1 MKKKFIDIETYKN
14 IEKNSLTAAERELQE
29 AVELVGGML
38 GDTNLEV
45 YCIDENTV
53 TFINTDGNY
62 VQANYEMTKDNILLE
77 NIEELIVEANHLES
91 VRKEIIN
98 NMVDNILAEK
108 NEVANDNFSEYFHL
122 PVVRAGLREGIIA
135 EAKKHDEDHDGGD
148 DENKEKKGK
157 KGKKKL
163 PPALQAYL
171 DKKHGK
177 SSGKKTKKQKQK
189 AKEDSMDKK
198 KAKKVAD
205 KVKKHKGQEKLD
217 EWNNIAR
224 NILEF
229 VDYRTNGE
237 IHQSAKVDS
246 DPKGNVTKML
256 VPRTHL
262 RNEGKLLM
270 LQYKDMANVMGCRM
284 DALKEQY
291 DSETNWV
298 RAINDLKRFNAMSD
312 HNGLQTAF
320 ENVVTVWPKLLYLT
334 RDELA
339 TKINETL
346 TLSGAKNFDDDV
358 CAFLADGISR
368 TAHKTYSDR
377 VSKIFSLAGKKADLD
392 DYEQFAVVAES
403 VFKKTDHNALAEL
416 QVFKDLYRSIS
427 EINQTSRAMGDDA
440 TKFETQS
447 LLRVCENVIS
457 NKTKPSLEAAED
469 LAIYLKVIS
478 EASDFDGSAWSL
490 VQPHLSLVGDNP
502 FIHKYATENGSP
514 GAHTGLFNG
523 SPNSDGKSVKVNV
536 DDYYTGMKGADMGGS
551 LSNPYAPKPGDFKM
565 HGEKNVSEEGDDLA
579 TFQGGDTWPNLK
591 NPYLPD
597 QGMSMADSTKLLDG
611 KY

>member
-45 YCIDENTV
+45 FCIDENTV
-53 TFINTDGNY
+53 TFINSDGNY
-62 VQANYEMTKDNILLE
+62 VQANYEMANDKILLE

-91 VRKEIIN
+91 VRKEIISK
-98 NMVDNILAEK
+98 MVENILGEK
-108 NEVANDNFSEYFHL
+108 NEVANNNFSEYFTL

-135 EAKKHDEDHDGGD
+135 EAKKHED
-148 DENKEKKGK
+148 DENDSEEGGKK

-171 DKKHGK
+171 DKKKGK
-177 SSGKKTKKQKQK
+177 KHSKKTKKQKRNEK
-189 AKEDSMDKK
+189 KETLTDKK
-198 KAKKVAD
+198 RFKKVAD
-205 KVKKHKGQEKLD
+205 DVKKKKGDEKLE
-217 EWNNIAR
+217 EWKNIAR

-237 IHQSAKVDS
+237 VHQSARTQS
-246 DPKGNVTKML
+246 DNRGNVVKMEI
-256 VPRTHL
+256 PRVHL
-262 RNEGKLLM
+262 RNEGKILM
-270 LQYKDMANVMGCRM
+270 LQYKDMANVMHCRM

-291 DSETNWV
+291 DSESNWI
-298 RAINDLKRFNAMSD
+298 RAINDLRRFNAMSD
-312 HNGLQTAF
+312 HGGLQTAF

-368 TAHKTYSDR
+368 TAHRSYSDR
-377 VSKIFSLAGKKADLD
+377 VSKMFSLAGRTADTD
-392 DYEQFAVVAES
+392 DYEQFAIVAES
-403 VFKKTDHNALAEL
+403 IYKKVDSDALAEL

-427 EINQTSRAMGDDA
+427 EVNQTARGMGDEA
-440 TKFETQS
+440 TKYETQS
-447 LLRVCENVIS
+447 LLKVCENVLNHVARPEI
-457 NKTKPSLEAAED
+457 NVAED
-469 LAIYLKVIS
+469 LALYLETLCES
-478 EASDFDGSAWSL
+478 ADFDGSAWTI
-490 VQPHLSLVGDNP
+490 VQPHLSSVGDNP
-502 FIHKYATENGSP
+502 FIHKYAAENGSP
-514 GAHTGLFNG
+514 GAHTGPFNG
-523 SPNSDGKSVKVNV
+523 SPMSDGKSVKVNV
-536 DDYYTGMKGADMGGS
+536 EDYYTGMKGAEMGAN

-565 HGEKNVSEEGDDLA
+565 HGEKSVSEEGDDLA

-611 KY
+611 RN

>member
-14 IEKNSLTAAERELQE
+14 IENSSLTAVERELQE

-38 GDTNLEV
+38 GDTNLQV

-62 VQANYEMTKDNILLE
+62 VQANYEMTKDKVLLE
-77 NIEELIVEANHLES
+77 NIEELIVEANHLAS
-91 VRKEIIN
+91 VRKEIIGK
-98 NMVDNILAEK
+98 MVDNILEDK
-108 NEVANDNFSEYFHL
+108 NEVANGNFSEYFNL
-122 PVVRAGLREGIIA
+122 PVVRAGLKEGIIA
-135 EAKKHDEDHDGGD
+135 EAKKHDDDEDEGD
-148 DENKEKKGK
+148 DDHKKKGKKKGK
-157 KGKKKL
+157 KGL

-177 SSGKKTKKQKQK
+177 SAGKKSKKQKK
-189 AKEDSMDKK
+189 KDKENSLDKK
-198 KAKKVAD
+198 RFKKVAD
-205 KVKKHKGQEKLD
+205 KVAKDKGDEKLE
-217 EWNNIAR
+217 EWKNIAT

-229 VDYRTNGE
+229 VDFRTNGE
-237 IHQSAKVDS
+237 VHQSAKTETDN
-246 DPKGNVTKML
+246 KGNVVKML

-284 DALKEQY
+284 DALKEDY
-291 DSETNWV
+291 DAESNWV

-334 RDELA
+334 RDELTA
-339 TKINETL
+339 KINETL

-368 TAHKTYSDR
+368 TAHRTYADR
-377 VSKIFSLAGKKADLD
+377 VGKMFSIAGKSADLD
-392 DYEQFAVVAES
+392 DYDQFAVVAES
-403 VFKKTDHNALAEL
+403 IFKKVDSDALAEL
-416 QVFKDLYRSIS
+416 QVFKDLYRSLS
-427 EINQTSRAMGDDA
+427 EVNQTSRAMGDDA
-440 TKFETQS
+440 TRYETQS
-447 LLRVCENVIS
+447 LVRVCENVITH
-457 NKTKPSLEAAED
+457 KTKPSLEVAED
-469 LAIYLKVIS
+469 LAIYLKTLS
-478 EASDFDGSAWSL
+478 ESADFDGSAWQL
-490 VQPHLSLVGDNP
+490 VQPHLSAVGDNP
-502 FIHKYATENGSP
+502 FIHKYASENGSP
-514 GAHTGLFNG
+514 GAHTGPFNG
-523 SPNSDGKSVKVNV
+523 SPMSDGKSVKVNV
-536 DDYYTGMKGADMGGS
+536 EDYYTGMKGADMGAN

-565 HGEKNVSEEGDDLA
+565 HGEKTVGEDGDDLA

-597 QGMSMADSTKLLDG
+597 HGMSMADSTKLLDG
-611 KY
+611 KN

>member
-45 YCIDENTV
+45 FCIDENTV
-53 TFINTDGNY
+53 TFINSDGNY
-62 VQANYEMTKDNILLE
+62 VQANYEMANDKILLE

-91 VRKEIIN
+91 VRKEIISK
-98 NMVDNILAEK
+98 MVDNILGDK
-108 NEVANDNFSEYFHL
+108 NEVANGNFSEYFTL

-135 EAKKHDEDHDGGD
+135 EAKKHDEDHDGDEDGD
-148 DENKEKKGK
+148 KKKK

-177 SSGKKTKKQKQK
+177 KHSKLTKKQKRN
-189 AKEDSMDKK
+189 KK
-198 KAKKVAD
+198 KDTLNDKRRFNKVAKKVEKD
-205 KVKKHKGQEKLD
+205 KGEEKLD
-217 EWNNIAR
+217 EWKNIAR

-229 VDYRTNGE
+229 VDYRSNGE
-237 IHQSAKVDS
+237 VHQSARTQS
-246 DPKGNVTKML
+246 DNKGNIVKMEI
-256 VPRTHL
+256 PRTHL
-262 RNEGKLLM
+262 RNEGKVLM
-270 LQYKDMANVMGCRM
+270 LQYKDMANVMHCRM

-291 DSETNWV
+291 DSESNWI

-320 ENVVTVWPKLLYLT
+320 ENVVTVWPNLLYLT

-346 TLSGAKNFDDDV
+346 TLSGARNFDDDV
-358 CAFLADGISR
+358 CSFLADGISR
-368 TAHKTYSDR
+368 TAHRSYSDR
-377 VSKIFSLAGKKADLD
+377 VAKMFSLAGKTADVD
-392 DYEQFAVVAES
+392 DYEQFAVVAEA
-403 VFKKTDHNALAEL
+403 VFKKVDSDAIAEL

-427 EINQTSRAMGDDA
+427 EINQTARIMGDEA
-440 TKFETQS
+440 TKYETQS
-447 LLRVCENVIS
+447 LLRVCENVLNHVARPEI
-457 NKTKPSLEAAED
+457 TVAED
-469 LAIYLKVIS
+469 LALYLENLC
-478 EASDFDGSAWSL
+478 EAADFDGSAWTL
-490 VQPHLSLVGDNP
+490 VQPHLSAVGDNP
-502 FIHKYATENGSP
+502 FIHKYAAENGSP
-514 GAHTGLFNG
+514 GAHKGPFNG
-523 SPNSDGKSVKVNV
+523 SPMSDGKSVKVNV
-536 DDYYTGMKGADMGGS
+536 EDYYTGMKGADMGAN
-551 LSNPYAPKPGDFKM
+551 LSNPYAPKPGDFKV
-565 HGEKNVSEEGDDLA
+565 HGEKSVGEEDDDLA

-597 QGMSMADSTKLLDG
+597 QSMSMADSTKLLDG
-611 KY
+611 KN